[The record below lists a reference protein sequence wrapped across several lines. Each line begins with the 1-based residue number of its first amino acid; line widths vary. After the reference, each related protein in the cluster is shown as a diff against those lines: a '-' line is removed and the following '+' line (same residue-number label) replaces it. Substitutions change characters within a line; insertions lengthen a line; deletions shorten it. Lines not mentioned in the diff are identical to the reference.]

1 MTVVLGSPPPLP
13 SSPSSPLSCSPNDGS
28 QTLLST
34 TACCVV
40 VGRKGEIGGRR
51 VEGEVVKDED
61 EVEREKEE
69 AEQLSLLAFILTVL
83 RKVGCSTEGKE
94 EAGRMEIGLPTD
106 VRHVAHV
113 TFDRFHG
120 FLGLPVEFE
129 PEVPRRAPSASAK
142 SFGVS
147 TDSMQ
152 CSYDCRGNSVPSIL
166 LLMQRSLY
174 EQGGLRA
181 EGIFR
186 INADN
191 SQEEYVRN
199 QLNTG
204 VVPDGIDVHCLAGL
218 IKAWFRELPS
228 GVLDPLSPEQVIQ
241 CQSEED
247 CAQLSRNLP
256 PTEAS
261 LLNWAINLMADVVQE
276 EDANKMNA
284 RNVAMVFAPNMTQM
298 ADPLTALMYAVQ
310 VMNFL
315 KMLILRTL
323 KERQESS
330 MVDSQALLPD
340 PHDENGDNAPN
351 LMLETKHEGTT
362 DKAFL
367 SEVPILDDQSSHIEE
382 NCTSLIASDDS
393 QSHHESTKASEELTT
408 EQCIPEAVAKEIEIV
423 EVLAKMH
430 LSSRRTKKGYER
442 KKTGRKLNRQLT
454 TRSSKCAE
462 KPKGACIVSHI
473 NSKPERVEAWR

>member
-1 MTVVLGSPPPLP
+1 
-13 SSPSSPLSCSPNDGS
+13 
-28 QTLLST
+28 
-34 TACCVV
+34 
-40 VGRKGEIGGRR
+40 
-51 VEGEVVKDED
+51 
-61 EVEREKEE
+61 
-69 AEQLSLLAFILTVL
+69 
-83 RKVGCSTEGKE
+83 
-94 EAGRMEIGLPTD
+94 MEIGLPTD

-113 TFDRFHG
+113 TFDPSMVSLVCPWSSNLRFKKE
-120 FLGLPVEFE
+120 L
-129 PEVPRRAPSASAK
+129 K
-142 SFGVS
+142 
-147 TDSMQ
+147 
-152 CSYDCRGNSVPSIL
+152 C
-166 LLMQRSLY
+166 
-174 EQGGLRA
+174 
-181 EGIFR
+181 
-186 INADN
+186 
-191 SQEEYVRN
+191 
-199 QLNTG
+199 
-204 VVPDGIDVHCLAGL
+204 
-218 IKAWFRELPS
+218 KAWFRELPS

-298 ADPLTALMYAVQ
+298 ADPLTAL
-310 VMNFL
+310 
-315 KMLILRTL
+315 I
-323 KERQESS
+323 
-330 MVDSQALLPD
+330 
-340 PHDENGDNAPN
+340 
-351 LMLETKHEGTT
+351 
-362 DKAFL
+362 
-367 SEVPILDDQSSHIEE
+367 HIEE